1 MKKTVIIEENSKT
14 AKIEAVLEWVI
25 RMVLYAII
33 LITISLIFPKTVYID
48 RTMFGLWA
56 LFSAILISVL
66 NQTIKP
72 IIVWLTLP
80 ITGIT
85 LGLFY
90 PFINLI
96 ILKLVSV
103 ITLGHFEIHG
113 VFFAVLVSLIISGL
127 NILTAKVLSK
137 LTRKER

>member
-1 MKKTVIIEENSKT
+1 MKNTVIIEENNKDSKIRSI
-14 AKIEAVLEWVI
+14 IEWIV
-25 RMVLYAII
+25 RMILYAAM
-33 LITISLIFPKTVYID
+33 LVLISLIFPKTVYID
-48 RTMFGLWA
+48 NAMFGAWA
-56 LFSAILISVL
+56 LFTAVLISIL

-80 ITGIT
+80 ITGVT

-96 ILKLVSV
+96 ILKLVSI

-113 VFFAVLVSLIISGL
+113 IFFAVLVSLIISGL
-127 NILTAKVLSK
+127 NILIDKIVIKAI
-137 LTRKER
+137 RKD